1 MFKLAER
8 RGGRDG
14 LYCGCD
20 GVYLGPAAL
29 IERREGRYWLRAED
43 EVAQR
48 CSPPRMKR
56 RPMLCTSSPGY
67 IKSGQ
72 LSRKTISAER

>member
-8 RGGRDG
+8 RGKRDG
-14 LYCGCD
+14 LYCGWD

-43 EVAQR
+43 EVAALLAAAYET
-48 CSPPRMKR
+48 PPDVARF
-56 RPMLCTSSPGY
+56 LAGLHQVWAAS
-67 IKSGQ
+67 
-72 LSRKTISAER
+72 